1 MSKYNIQITEINLE
15 SNPQT
20 AQGTI
25 HRNGEEVA
33 FEAQVLMWAGT
44 PRWKVKEE
52 SGLAVSLENSSF
64 SQGERMAIARWL
76 KSVAANT
83 ELVGKSSQSGGG
95 GSSQGSS
102 KLKQLEVQNAALQ
115 EQLSAMQALMQQLV
129 EAQSESEAEP
139 EAEAKPKRKSRS
151 KKS

>member
-15 SNPQT
+15 SKPET

-33 FEAQVLMWAGT
+33 FEAQVQMWAGT

-52 SGLAVSLENSSF
+52 AGLAVSLENSEF
-64 SQGERMAIARWL
+64 TQGERMAIARWL
-76 KSVAANT
+76 KAVAKNT
-83 ELVGKSSQSGGG
+83 ELVGKSSQRGGG
-95 GSSQGSS
+95 SSSQGSS
-102 KLKQLEVQNAALQ
+102 KLKELEAQNAALQ
-115 EQLSAMQALMQQLV
+115 EQLASVQALVQELV
-129 EAQSESEAEP
+129 EAQSETEAEP